1 MHLQNNTSTAD
12 TRLKIYQGKTHRF
25 LLLCF
30 LKKAIHTFFHKDKR
44 ENLRKVFTQI
54 ERHFSHSHTS
64 EFHKNGDLKAI
75 LKSSSSRPQVSPTR
89 KFNLLFPEKK

>member
-75 LKSSSSRPQVSPTR
+75 LKAVALGHRYLQQE
-89 KFNLLFPEKK
+89 NLMYSFQKKK